1 MEGAPEAHTSS
12 QAAVIGRETELE
24 RLDGFIDSDRQSAVI
39 VGGPGIGKT
48 TIWEAGLEMGLGR
61 GLRVLR
67 ARPSDAEAQLSFAA
81 LTDLFHGVETAT
93 LAELPRPQLHALEV
107 ALLRAEPVHTSTDP
121 RAVALGLFNAL
132 KSMAEHQPLLVAID
146 DVQWLDSGSA
156 EALTFTARRLVRSP
170 VRFLLARRSESVPPL
185 EQALERAGGVERL
198 ELSPLSFG
206 ATRRLLFERLGL
218 TPPRW
223 VLRRAVEI
231 TGGNPLF
238 LLELGR
244 TLVARGRIE
253 IGEDIPVPEV
263 VEDLLGTRVAG
274 LSAPQ
279 RRLLHALALTGDL
292 RATQLTAIVGDGA
305 LDEAIDQGLV
315 ILDDGRVRLSHPL
328 LGAAARGHSSP
339 DERRRLH
346 LALAAGVAD
355 GPQRARHLALAA
367 EQPDPELAGTVAAA
381 ARHAAARGARQEA
394 VELAEHAVRLTP
406 PGSEERS
413 TRLLALAEHLEVAG
427 ERQRVTDLLLPE
439 LDSLPPGAARVR
451 ALLHLSE
458 GGGITNNYDHERY
471 LEQALEESEGD
482 PVPRAHVLGKM
493 AINAT
498 ACCAGQVREAEAWA
512 LEALPA
518 APEAGV
524 DVERFVLHGLA
535 WARALS
541 GRPIDDLCERFA
553 AVSNAPFHITDA
565 PDQVRGLRFAWRGD
579 LPAAR
584 AVLGELLALADE
596 RGEAVSYALQRM
608 NLCDVEL
615 RAGEWE
621 AATRL
626 LDEWAA
632 ASERLLIVAT
642 YERSRALLAAGQ
654 GRPEEAEQHA
664 ASALADAEPR
674 GYRWQTLEALRARG
688 LAALLAHESERA
700 AESLGAVW
708 AHMENEGVDD
718 PGVFP
723 VAADLVE
730 ALATLERWDEAGD
743 VISRL
748 RRLADEQEHPWGRAT
763 ALRCEALV
771 QLSAGAFDANGVA
784 GLEEAADQ
792 YWRLGFG
799 FDRARTLLA
808 LGRVQRRRRKW
819 AAARASLE
827 QAAAA
832 FDELGSPGW
841 TAEARLELDRV
852 GGRKRRASEELTPSE
867 RRVAEL
873 AAAGRSNKEI
883 ANELFV
889 GVHTVEVHLSH
900 AYAKLGINS
909 RNQLAAKLG
918 SKA

>member
-1 MEGAPEAHTSS
+1 MEGAFEVHASS
-12 QAAVIGRETELE
+12 QPAIIGRETELE
-24 RLDGFIDSDRQSAVI
+24 QLEEFVASGRQSAVI

-48 TIWEAGLEMGLGR
+48 TLWEAGLEAALEH
-61 GLRVLR
+61 GLRVVR

-81 LTDLFHGVETAT
+81 LTDLFQGVETTT
-93 LAELPRPQLHALEV
+93 LAELPSPQLRALEI
-107 ALLRAEPVHTSTDP
+107 ALLRAEPVDSTDP
-121 RAVALGLFNAL
+121 RAVALAL
-132 KSMAEHQPLLVAID
+132 LGALQSMAERQPLLVAID
-146 DVQWLDSGSA
+146 DLQWLDSASA
-156 EALTFTARRLVRSP
+156 EALTFAARRLMGMP
-170 VRFLLARRSESVPPL
+170 VRFLLARRPETVPSI
-185 EQALERAGGVERL
+185 EQELDRAGGLERL
-198 ELSPLSFG
+198 ELGPLSFG

-223 VLRRAVEI
+223 LLRRVFEI

-263 VEDLLGTRVAG
+263 VEDLLGTRVAS
-274 LSAPQ
+274 LPRPQ
-279 RRLLHALALTGDL
+279 RRLLHSLALTGDL
-292 RATQLTAIVGDGA
+292 DATQLTAIVGDDV
-305 LDEAIDQGLV
+305 LDEALVQGLV

-328 LGAAARGHSSP
+328 LGAAAKGHASP
-339 DERRRLH
+339 GERRRLH
-346 LALAAGVAD
+346 LALAEAAD

-367 EQPDPELAGTVAAA
+367 EEPDPDLADTVGAAA
-381 ARHAAARGARQEA
+381 QHAAARGGRQEA
-394 VELAEHAVRLTP
+394 VELAEQALRLTP
-406 PGSEERS
+406 PESDERGM
-413 TRLLALAEHLEVAG
+413 RILALAEHLEVAG

-439 LDSLPPGAARVR
+439 LEALPPGAPRVR

-471 LEQALEESEGD
+471 LERALEESEGI
-482 PVPRAHVLGKM
+482 PIARAHVLGKM

-498 ACCAGQVREAEAWA
+498 ACCAGQVPEAEAWA

-553 AVSNAPFHITDA
+553 AVSDAPFHITDA

-584 AVLGELLALADE
+584 AVLGELLRLADE

-608 NLCDVEL
+608 NLCEVEL

-632 ASERLLIVAT
+632 ASERLLITAT
-642 YERSRALLAAGQ
+642 YDRSRALLAAGQ
-654 GRPEEAEQHA
+654 GRPEEAEELA
-664 ASALADAEPR
+664 ASALTDAEPR

-688 LAALLAHESERA
+688 LAALLAHEPERA

-708 AHMENEGVDD
+708 AHMNKEGVDD

-723 VAADLVE
+723 VAADLGE
-730 ALATLERWDEAGD
+730 ALATLERWDEAAE
-743 VISRL
+743 VVRRL

-763 ALRCEALV
+763 ARRCEALV
-771 QLSAGAFDANGVA
+771 QLSDGAFDENGVA
-784 GLEEAADQ
+784 GFEEAAAQ
-792 YWRLGFG
+792 YGRLGFR
-799 FDRARTLLA
+799 FDRARTMLA
-808 LGRVQRRRRKW
+808 LGRVQRRHRKW

-832 FDELGSPGW
+832 FDEMGSPGW
-841 TAEARLELDRV
+841 AAEARLELGRL

-867 RRVAEL
+867 RRVADL

-909 RNQLAAKLG
+909 RNQLAARLG